1 MQINTKR
8 LILKSVEKEDFN
20 NLFQLFSDK
29 DVMKFSLEGPFSKEK
44 MKDFFNKM
52 LDDEKQFSLGNCL
65 ALYKKTK
72 EFMGVVGIYWHFS
85 KKPHLA
91 FRFLKEFWNK
101 GFATEA
107 LNAFLTT
114 FFKIYPG
121 KQIEVL
127 VEEENIPSIKVLEKL
142 NFQFFKKTV
151 FEKIDALEYF
161 LKFSDFFSS

>member
-1 MQINTKR
+1 
-8 LILKSVEKEDFN
+8 
-20 NLFQLFSDK
+20 
-29 DVMKFSLEGPFSKEK
+29 
-44 MKDFFNKM
+44 
-52 LDDEKQFSLGNCL
+52 
-65 ALYKKTK
+65 
-72 EFMGVVGIYWHFS
+72 MGIVGIYWHFS